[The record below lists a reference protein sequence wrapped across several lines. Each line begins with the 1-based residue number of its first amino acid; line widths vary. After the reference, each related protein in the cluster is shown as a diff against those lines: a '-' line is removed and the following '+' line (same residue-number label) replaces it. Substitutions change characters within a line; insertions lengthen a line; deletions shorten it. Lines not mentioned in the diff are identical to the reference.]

1 MITKQPTRTLAFE
14 EKDEELVSKLAA
26 DIGCYYSKA
35 NDRTYNLNQF
45 DAAGQRERG
54 VFAWVHKKEKNCLW
68 VSTRIAWVEQARTMV
83 MVGRN
88 KSGLN
93 CFPKQ
98 DRHAEDS
105 LSLDIREDYDKS
117 VRLLTLI
124 NKAVNG

>member
-45 DAAGQRERG
+45 DAAGQGEKG